1 MSIVIVGAG
10 EMGYHLAR
18 RLSYERQDVVVVEK
32 NPAKVNFVHETL
44 DVQTIQGRGS
54 SPAVLRKAGIDK
66 AGILVAVT
74 DSDEVNLV
82 ACFVAHQ
89 FNKFMKKVA
98 RLRQEDYLEVSGLSD
113 QNRLGVDLFISPEHE
128 AVGKLIKVLK
138 VPSATDVI
146 DFAEGRIKLFGI
158 QLKSDSPLVGHS
170 LMAVR
175 ERYPDDRILI
185 AAIFR
190 DSEAIIPRGRDV
202 LRARDTIYVITGIA
216 SIPRV
221 MEISG
226 LHGAPP
232 KNFMILGGTD
242 VGVRIAMELEKQGVS
257 RIRLVESDLAKCEEI
272 ASQLDY
278 TMVLRT
284 DSVDEDFLKSEGIY
298 EIDAFLAMTGDD
310 EHNALTALLA
320 KRMGVGRVAA
330 LTNKVEYHRLLSV
343 VGVDVVVNP
352 RLEGASR
359 ILQYIRKGKVMSVS
373 MLPGEG
379 VEVIEF
385 EAMETSQIVGRA
397 LRKVRFPSGAILGAV
412 ERGRDFLIPD
422 GNTVIQPG
430 DRIIVFA
437 RREAIPKVEKLITV
451 SPNFFG

>member
-32 NPAKVNFVHETL
+32 NAAKVNFVHETL

-54 SPAVLRKAGIDK
+54 SPAVLKRAGIDK
-66 AGILVAVT
+66 AGVLVAVT

-98 RLRQEDYLEVSGLSD
+98 RLRQEDYLEVTGMSE
-113 QNRLGVDLFISPEHE
+113 QNHLGVDLFISPEHE
-128 AVGKLIKVLK
+128 AVTKLIKVLK

-158 QLKSDSPLVGHS
+158 QLKPDSPLVGLS

-185 AAIFR
+185 PAIFR
-190 DSEAIIPRGRDV
+190 DSEAIIPHGQDV
-202 LRARDTIYVITGIA
+202 LKARDTVYVITGIA

-221 MEISG
+221 MEMSG
-226 LHGAPP
+226 LQGASP
-232 KNFMILGGTD
+232 KSFMILGGTD
-242 VGVRIAMELEKQGVS
+242 VGVRIAMELETQGVS
-257 RIRLVESDLAKCEEI
+257 QIRLVESDLAKCEEI

-284 DSVDEDFLKSEGIY
+284 DSVDEDFLRSEGIY
-298 EIDAFLAMTGDD
+298 EIDAFLAMTEDD

-320 KRMGVGRVAA
+320 KRMGVERVAA
-330 LTNKVEYHRLLSV
+330 LTNKLEYHRLLSV

-385 EAMETSQIVGRA
+385 EAMETSQLVGKP
-397 LRKVRFPSGAILGAV
+397 LRKVKFPSGAILGAV

-422 GNTVIQPG
+422 GNSVIQPG

-437 RREAIPKVEKLITV
+437 RREAIPKVEKLISV

>member
-1 MSIVIVGAG
+1 VIIGAG

-18 RLSYERQDVVVVEK
+18 RLSYERRDVVVIEK
-32 NPAKVNFVHETL
+32 NAARVNFIHETL

-54 SPAVLRKAGIDK
+54 SPAVLSRAGIEK
-66 AGILVAVT
+66 ASVLVAVT

-82 ACFVAHQ
+82 ACLVAHQ

-98 RLRQEDYLEVSGLSD
+98 RLRHEDYHEVTRMSEHNL
-113 QNRLGVDLFISPEHE
+113 LGVDLFISPEQE
-128 AVGKLIKVLK
+128 AVAKLIKVLK
-138 VPSATDVI
+138 IPAATDVI

-158 QLKSDSPLVGHS
+158 QLKPDSPLVGHS

-185 AAIFR
+185 PAIFR

-202 LRARDTIYVITGIA
+202 LRALDTVYVITGMA

-221 MEISG
+221 MEMSG
-226 LHGAPP
+226 LQGDPP
-232 KNFMILGGTD
+232 KSFMILGGTD
-242 VGVRIAMELEKQGVS
+242 VGVRIAMELEKEGAG
-257 RIRLVESDLAKCEEI
+257 RIRLVESDLVKCEEI
-272 ASQLDY
+272 ASRLDY
-278 TMVLRT
+278 TMVLKT
-284 DSVDEDFLKSEGIY
+284 DSVDEDFLRSEGIS
-298 EIDAFLAMTGDD
+298 EIDAFLAVTEDD

-320 KRMGVGRVAA
+320 KRMGVERVGA
-330 LTNKVEYHRLLSV
+330 LTNKLEYHRLLSV
-343 VGVDVVVNP
+343 IGVDVVVNP

-385 EAMETSQIVGRA
+385 EAMETSVLVGRP
-397 LRKVRFPSGAILGAV
+397 LRKVRFPAGAILGAV
-412 ERGRDFLIPD
+412 ERGRDFFIPD
-422 GNTVIQPG
+422 GNAVIEPG

-451 SPNFFG
+451 SPSFFG